1 MASLSPHPKIKCF
14 NPCHICSEIHTIEDE
29 DIMGIITMHYV
40 VEVDNGFQGVS
51 FQLLPS
57 LTGTIYFIIKI
68 LKYFL
73 FVF

>member
-14 NPCHICSEIHTIEDE
+14 NPRHICSEIHTIEDE

-51 FQLLPS
+51 ISTVTLP
-57 LTGTIYFIIKI
+57 YRH
-68 LKYFL
+68 YL
-73 FVF
+73 FYY